1 LTHIFFDTSALAKR
15 YIVETGSS
23 WIRSWMLASKRHV
36 IIVSAITNVEM
47 TSLVMRREREKSVT
61 PAERI
66 RILNN
71 FLRHL
76 DERYQVIEL
85 NDNLFDEARRL
96 LVKHPLR
103 ALDAIQL
110 ASALRAAKIL
120 SIQPTFISADTRL
133 LAAASAEGLPTDNPN
148 TPE

>member
-1 LTHIFFDTSALAKR
+1 LSHLFFDTSALAKR

-23 WIRSWMLASKRHV
+23 WIRNWIFPSKGHI

-47 TSLVMRREREKSVT
+47 TSLVMRREREKGIT
-61 PAERI
+61 ATERI

-76 DERYQVIEL
+76 DKRYQVIEL

-103 ALDAIQL
+103 ALDALQL
-110 ASALRAAKIL
+110 ASALQAAKVL
-120 SIQPTFISADTRL
+120 SIQPIFISSDTRL
-133 LAAASAEGLPTDNPN
+133 LTAASAEGLPTDDPN
-148 TPE
+148 LHP

>member
-1 LTHIFFDTSALAKR
+1 MSHIFFDTSALAKR
-15 YIVETGSS
+15 YVIETGSS
-23 WIRSWMLASKRHV
+23 WVRAWMLPRKGHI

-47 TSLVMRREREKSVT
+47 TSLVMRREREQSVT

-85 NDNLFDEARRL
+85 NDTLFDEARRL
-96 LVKHPLR
+96 LIKHPLR
-103 ALDAIQL
+103 ALDALQL
-110 ASALRAAKIL
+110 ASALQAAKIL
-120 SIQPTFISADTRL
+120 NIQPVFISADTRL
-133 LAAASAEGLPTDNPN
+133 LTVAAAEGLATDDPN
-148 TPE
+148 THL